1 VYITSRGYILRV
13 GGPRHSARR
22 LGASRPVLVA
32 LAVAGALAVTLA
44 SLLFGYGPSGY
55 QLNGTV
61 PSPTSGPALGPT
73 FGPTFGPSAGPSPSP
88 TPGPLLRAGTV
99 TVSTPGFW
107 SWSLLDLTTGL
118 QTGSQPEHATSDTA
132 SMSKAWIVAD
142 YLRRSAERHQQPS
155 SYTLTELSRM
165 IRDSETKQ
173 AFKYHVANGNLA
185 SINRMI
191 RLCGLTD
198 SRGVQNSWSLTR
210 VSARDAARLASCIG
224 DGRAA
229 GPKWTAWLLDEM
241 RNVRGDGRFGI
252 IDALPPDA
260 AKTTAIKN
268 GWLLRDD
275 RLYHMACMA
284 IGDRWTLAV
293 LARYPGTLGKD
304 HGIRICREVTRQLL
318 VT

>member
-1 VYITSRGYILRV
+1 VAV
-13 GGPRHSARR
+13 ASAV
-22 LGASRPVLVA
+22 AVA
-32 LAVAGALAVTLA
+32 LASLIFWYEQPAGSLVGAAVASPT
-44 SLLFGYGPSGY
+44 
-55 QLNGTV
+55 
-61 PSPTSGPALGPT
+61 PSPT
-73 FGPTFGPSAGPSPSP
+73 PSATPDPSSQRSPTP

-99 TVSTPGFW
+99 TVSTTGFW
-107 SWSLLDLTTGL
+107 SWSLLDLTTGV
-118 QTGSQPEHATSDTA
+118 QTGSQPENATSDTA
-132 SMSKAWIVAD
+132 SMSKVWIVAD
-142 YLRRSAERHQQPS
+142 YLRRSAERNQQPN
-155 SYTLTELSRM
+155 SYTLTELSKM

-173 AFKYHVANGNLA
+173 AFKYHVANGNLG

-191 RLCGLTD
+191 KLCGLTD
-198 SRGVQNSWSLTR
+198 SRGVPNSWSLTR
-210 VSARDAARLASCIG
+210 VSARDAARLAACIG

-252 IDALPPDA
+252 IDALPPDV
-260 AKTTAIKN
+260 AKATAIKN

-293 LARYPGTLGKD
+293 LARYPGSLGKD